1 MLRLVAVVPAAL
13 VYVAPVL
20 REPLNDIGVLLVSLT
35 VHVEGLLESRAE
47 VAIEE
52 DEAMRLVEALLEA
65 LVDAAERAKDFP
77 ELLVALV
84 QFTHVYIVLVVGVHV
99 RLVGPGIVV
108 VVVVVRPSAESGK

>member
-1 MLRLVAVVPAAL
+1 VVPAAL

-52 DEAMRLVEALLEA
+52 D
-65 LVDAAERAKDFP
+65 DGAEDMKTDQMTQA
-77 ELLVALV
+77 
-84 QFTHVYIVLVVGVHV
+84 
-99 RLVGPGIVV
+99 
-108 VVVVVRPSAESGK
+108 